1 MCPCRDITGCRWIES
16 NNRGE
21 SGETPFLSLPSPLN
35 AYGQG
40 DVERGEG
47 VKASYCLIIVF
58 KSKLIDIE
66 HTAGTSRKE
75 VSILACRTNHDNI
88 RRFTIGSSIL

>member
-21 SGETPFLSLPSPLN
+21 SGETPFLVLPSPLN

-58 KSKLIDIE
+58 KRKIIDIE
-66 HTAGTSRKE
+66 HTACATDKVIAIFTGR
-75 VSILACRTNHDNI
+75 ANNNQI
-88 RRFTIGSSIL
+88 RRNTARVTVV